1 MKNTMTGT
9 FLQWIVC
16 FLSVHTFQCSVG
28 YANSSTFQ
36 TIIFNT
42 GDYKPRI
49 PNADLSSDGD
59 WLIYNGVNWIT
70 ALSAPENL
78 VPAARPQR
86 IFIDLPGITAG
97 NHTATS
103 YNDFIIMAG
112 GELIFTIDAPLPLS
126 SPFLNTG
133 KSIEV
138 QSGGKCYVRGDL
150 ALPSDGW
157 MTLRS
162 GSELILDQN
171 SIGNTHP
178 LWDGIECF
186 ETGSTVVVRNWNW
199 NSALLGSNLQ
209 ISVNANGYCFGHL
222 SIEASPTAHWN
233 LIDAVSGMVLLTE
246 GDLLI
251 RNTSAY
257 FIIGTTATGGLS
269 GFVVHGN
276 CMISDGAFAFGAS
289 TSAVFLQHRFLV
301 GGSFT
306 CLSDDVLK
314 THWNAGA
321 VASDLDGSVT
331 FQGNVSIASGVSFF
345 GSDASAAGTRISVL
359 LEGGTAAAPLYLQV
373 APVITGIQVYVRSG
387 SFVQLQGQSLTLNS
401 LTGIT
406 SRFVVESGASFHFG
420 WAMDGL
426 TPLMVR
432 RIASGATGTSQFVA
446 QAGAELLITSPDGL
460 QQASATSGNV
470 QLTTAN
476 KSFSQTAIF
485 HYVGRQDQQT
495 GDAITAVGS
504 ARILICELQTNVLK
518 LTLTNST
525 SITAPGSLDIRSGQ
539 FLESTT
545 AYITGSTGGLTMSA
559 GTLYQIPSLSSN
571 ATDYIPRMTGIANAY
586 ALSGGTIE
594 LSGNGL
600 QILRGSRNYRNL
612 IFSQSGTKTISS
624 AITDINGT
632 VSILHSVTL
641 NVFNYTMG
649 GVGTHLLMS
658 GSSRYTT
665 AGTGTKPDAQ
675 ESYSLGTGTTIEFT
689 NTLSTRQDIRL
700 APMYANIEVSGSNVA
715 NGSLVSTPIYMQ
727 SGTVFRI
734 KNGGVF
740 KFLNQNGFCDG
751 SATAISSV
759 NNPVIQLENGST
771 VDYAGTA
778 SCTLTSRSD
787 YKNITISGGGS
798 FALNGPVVMSGVLR
812 LQSGFI
818 HTTATGSLT
827 LTASATCPA
836 GGSISSFVNGPLI
849 KEGTADFI
857 FPIGKYTASQQQY
870 APVAIS
876 SLTAP
881 TVFTAQF
888 YKGNAHWI
896 GALQAPGLQR
906 VSYCEYWSLVPIS
919 TVQAHVTLNWS
930 ASSNC
935 NTGSYVTDLSSLVV
949 AHSNGQALVNNS
961 GAWEDFGMNS
971 VSGSLSAGNLTRH
984 SVTQFGLFSLG
995 TTSVDQN
1002 PLPHEPAIL
1011 QGFSMKSGIQLK
1023 GILYACS
1030 DATLLQLERSR
1041 NGVQFF
1047 KFNPKVLFPETGA
1060 CRFVVMD
1067 SFPQPGPNYY
1077 RARWKAGDQMVYSNV
1092 VCVYLQ
1098 QPVPIVLQNLPTGQ
1112 QVLIKEIREKEIRRI
1127 RILNQMGQV
1136 LKEIVP
1142 DKDTVVMSLQSFLS
1156 GMYWVQ
1162 VLTPYGSFVHPV
1174 WKQ

>member
-1 MKNTMTGT
+1 MKNTITGT
-9 FLQWIVC
+9 FLQWVVC
-16 FLSVHTFQCSVG
+16 FWVIHTIQYEVG
-28 YANSSTFQ
+28 FAAPVTFDPSY
-36 TIIFNT
+36 TA
-42 GDYKPRI
+42 GDYRPRI
-49 PNADLSSDGD
+49 PNADLSMDGD
-59 WLIYNGVNWIT
+59 WLVYNGINWIT
-70 ALSAPENL
+70 ALTAPENL

-97 NHTATS
+97 DHTATS
-103 YNDFIIMAG
+103 YNDFIVMAG
-112 GELIFTIDAPLPLS
+112 GELIFTRDAPLPLS
-126 SPFLNTG
+126 APFLNAG

-138 QSGGKCYVRGDL
+138 LAGGKCDIRGDL
-150 ALPSDGW
+150 ALPLDGR
-157 MTLRS
+157 MILRS
-162 GSELILDQN
+162 GSELILDQI

-186 ETGSTVVVRNWNW
+186 EAGSSVVVRNWNW

-209 ISVNANGYCFGHL
+209 ISANANGYCFGHL
-222 SIEASPTAHWN
+222 NIEASPTVHWN

-246 GDLLI
+246 GDLQI
-251 RNTSAY
+251 RNTSAH
-257 FIIGTTATGGLS
+257 FITGTTATGGLS

-276 CMISDGAFAFGAS
+276 CTISDGAFAFGAS
-289 TSAVFLQHRFLV
+289 MSAVFLQHRFLV

-321 VASDLDGSVT
+321 AASDLDGSVT
-331 FQGNVSIASGVSFF
+331 FQGNVSIASVVSFF
-345 GSDASAAGTRISVL
+345 GSDASATGTRMSVL
-359 LEGGTAAAPLYLQV
+359 LEGGSAAAPLYLQV
-373 APVITGIQVYVRSG
+373 APVITGIHVFVRSG

-401 LTGIT
+401 LTGLT

-426 TPLMVR
+426 TPLVIR
-432 RIASGATGTSQFVA
+432 RVASGATGTSQFVA
-446 QAGAELLITSPDGL
+446 QSGAELLITSPDGL
-460 QQASATSGNV
+460 QQALATSGNV

-485 HYVGRQDQQT
+485 HYVGKQDQQT
-495 GDAITAVGS
+495 GDAITTAGS
-504 ARILICELQTNVLK
+504 ARILICELQTNALR

-539 FLESTT
+539 FLESAT

-559 GTLYQIPSLSSN
+559 GTLYQIPSLSAH
-571 ATDYIPRMTGIANAY
+571 ATDYLPRLTGIGNAY

-594 LSGNGL
+594 LNGNGVQL
-600 QILRGSRNYRNL
+600 LRGSRNYRNL

-632 VSILHSVTL
+632 VSILHTVTL
-641 NVFNYTMG
+641 NVSNYTMG

-689 NTLSTRQDIRL
+689 NTLATRQDIRL
-700 APMYANIEVSGSNVA
+700 SPLYANIEISGSNVA
-715 NGSLVSTPIYMQ
+715 NGSLVSTPIFMQ

-778 SCTLTSRSD
+778 SCALTSRSD

-798 FALNGPVVMSGVLR
+798 FTLNGPVVLSGVLR

-876 SLTAP
+876 NLTAP
-881 TVFTAQF
+881 AVFTAQF

-906 VSYCEYWSLVPIS
+906 VSYCEYWSLVQ
-919 TVQAHVTLNWS
+919 TGTAQAHVTLSWS
-930 ASSNC
+930 ASSAC
-935 NTGSYVTDLSSLVV
+935 NTGSYVTELSSLVV

-961 GAWEDFGMNS
+961 GAWEDYGMNA
-971 VSGSLSAGNLTRH
+971 VSGNLSAGSLTRH

-995 TTSVDQN
+995 TTSVHHN
-1002 PLPHEPAIL
+1002 PLPEAKAVL
-1011 QGFSMKSGIQLK
+1011 QGFALKSGMQLK
-1023 GILYACS
+1023 LDLHTCGET
-1030 DATLLQLERSR
+1030 TLLQLERSR
-1041 NGVQFF
+1041 NGIQFS
-1047 KFNPKVLFPETGA
+1047 KVYPDFRFHETGA

-1077 RARWKAGDQMVYSNV
+1077 RARWKTGDQTVYSNI

-1098 QPVPIVLQNLPTGQ
+1098 QPVPIFIQYLPEGQ
-1112 QVLIKEIREKEIRRI
+1112 QILLKEIRKKEIRRI

-1136 LKEIVP
+1136 VKEIEP
-1142 DKDTVVMSLQSFLS
+1142 DSDTVVLSLHSFFS

-1162 VLTPYGSFVHPV
+1162 VLTTYGSFVHPV
-1174 WKQ
+1174 WRQ